1 MRFIEKAQKR
11 LRGEESGFTLIELLV
26 VLVIIGILLAIAVP
40 SYLGFKQRAE
50 NRAAGSNVRA
60 ALPAVEAFY
69 ADNNTYTGMT
79 TAALKSIDQAVNLS
93 AARRSRRRR
102 KLLHPV
108 RRRRRRARAPTH
120 RTASAAPA
128 STRRRSRA
136 PARQALEHGHEKG
149 RGRPR
154 PFSFPASFRIGI
166 RGKASLTP
174 CR

>member
-1 MRFIEKAQKR
+1 MRFIEKAQQR

-79 TAALKSIDQAVNLS
+79 VATLKLIDQAVNLS
-93 AARRSRRRR
+93 AAP
-102 KLLHPV
+102 KINGGG
-108 RRRRRRARAPTH
+108 
-120 RTASAAPA
+120 ASYCIQSDADGAGA
-128 STRRRSRA
+128 STNAVHHFSGPGIDTA
-136 PARQALEHGHEKG
+136 PVAGAC
-149 RGRPR
+149 P
-154 PFSFPASFRIGI
+154 
-166 RGKASLTP
+166 
-174 CR
+174 

>member
-1 MRFIEKAQKR
+1 MRFIEKAQQR

-79 TAALKSIDQAVNLS
+79 IATLKSIDQAVNLN
-93 AARRSRRRR
+93 
-102 KLLHPV
+102 
-108 RRRRRRARAPTH
+108 
-120 RTASAAPA
+120 AAPKINGGGA
-128 STRRRSRA
+128 SYCIQSDADGAGTGTNA
-136 PARQALEHGHEKG
+136 PYH
-149 RGRPR
+149 
-154 PFSFPASFRIGI
+154 FSGPGI
-166 RGKASLTP
+166 DTAPVAGNCP
-174 CR
+174 